1 MPYSVLSG
9 LFSSFPYF
17 FSSKRHSL
25 YYNTQSRSPI
35 HFACTGFISNF
46 SFPLVQIPC
55 SSLNWNSSGKSS
67 WFKSVCVN
75 LDVRQLIIFGLHDM
89 LRSKESYYWS
99 ANIETNLSNYI
110 SDSLAHISLRYY
122 QNKLFAL
129 NYGCVFNFETN
140 S

>member
-1 MPYSVLSG
+1 MPYSMLSG
-9 LFSSFPYF
+9 LFSSSPYF

-25 YYNTQSRSPI
+25 YYNMQSRSSI

-46 SFPLVQIPC
+46 SFPLVRIPY
-55 SSLNWNSSGKSS
+55 SWLNWNSSVKSS

-75 LDVRQLIIFGLHDM
+75 LIVRQLIVFGLHDM

-99 ANIETNLSNYI
+99 ANIKTNLSNYI

-122 QNKLFAL
+122 QNKLFAP
-129 NYGCVFNFETN
+129 NYYCMFHFETN